1 MRIRKLNFAKAKR
14 FDIPDLLVFIRPLGS
29 KLSRVFKLPELN
41 DPDKSIELAQVLN
54 TICTKKHKDVWYFDI
69 NNQED
74 EKIVMDTVLL
84 MDIQAL
90 IVNLDKD
97 PSYSN

>member
-1 MRIRKLNFAKAKR
+1 M
-14 FDIPDLLVFIRPLGS
+14 
-29 KLSRVFKLPELN
+29 PELN

>member
-1 MRIRKLNFAKAKR
+1 MRIRQLNFAKAKR

-97 PSYSN
+97 HSYSN

>member
-1 MRIRKLNFAKAKR
+1 MRIRQLNFAKAKR